1 MEENKKH
8 PIDGLLDTAL
18 NSIQRMVDVKTIIGE
33 PIETSNGNTII
44 PISKVI
50 FGFAAGGS
58 EFKEEA
64 VDKYNK
70 IEKEEQ
76 IQYKLPF
83 GGGSGATVSK
93 NPIAFLIVDKE
104 SIRLLQVNHTS
115 TVDKLLD
122 YVPEVI
128 NKMEKVIKKEE

>member
-83 GGGSGATVSK
+83 GGGSGATVSI